1 MDKLSEVTLTT
12 LAGGGAVEL
21 FEHEFK
27 KVLANILDPN
37 TDAESKRSV
46 TLEVVIEPH
55 ESRESGAIVVK
66 VKSKLAF
73 PRPLGSLVHFGE
85 HQGRPVAVG
94 FDPRQHDA
102 FHNEADASVRPITH
116 VRSAL

>member
-21 FEHEFK
+21 FEREFK

-37 TDAESKRSV
+37 TNAAEKRSV
-46 TLEVVIEPH
+46 TIECVIEPH
-55 ESRESGAIVVK
+55 ESRESGAIAVK
-66 VKSKLAF
+66 VKSKLAG
-73 PRPLGSLVHFGE
+73 PKPLASLVHFGE
-85 HQGRPVAVG
+85 HNGRPVAVG

-102 FHNEADASVRPITH
+102 FHTEADASVRPITH
-116 VRSAL
+116 ARSAQ